1 MTLYR
6 YRAKNGTEGIIE
18 GKIEANS
25 EKDAIEKLSQMGY
38 LPLKV
43 KADFESDKPSETKH
57 KEIRGRIKFNQ
68 VTIITR
74 QLASLL
80 KSGLP
85 ILKSLDILKEQSE
98 NTKLKKILDDIYD
111 VIRNGESFSFA
122 LAKYPK
128 IFSTLYV
135 GMINVG
141 ENSGNLPKVL
151 LSISEYRTKQ
161 EALISRLRMA
171 LVYPLIVALLGV
183 ATVIFMLTFVIPRL
197 AHIFNDS
204 SQSLPIPTQIIMSIS
219 HGLRQW
225 WYWIILGLVISISLI
240 KKFLKT
246 DKGKLFLSKLK
257 INLPLLG
264 KLFIKAELL
273 SFCATLELLIKG
285 GIPILKALNVAIP
298 VLSNQL
304 IKNQLRIS
312 YKELE
317 QGGSFGVSLKKSK
330 LFPIFMS
337 NLILIG
343 EESGKLDESLGEV
356 AVNYERD
363 TDEMVKVISTM
374 IEPIIIVVMGVVVG
388 FIVMAM
394 LLPIFEI
401 NL

>member
-1 MTLYR
+1 
-6 YRAKNGTEGIIE
+6 
-18 GKIEANS
+18 
-25 EKDAIEKLSQMGY
+25 
-38 LPLKV
+38 
-43 KADFESDKPSETKH
+43 
-57 KEIRGRIKFNQ
+57 
-68 VTIITR
+68 
-74 QLASLL
+74 
-80 KSGLP
+80 
-85 ILKSLDILKEQSE
+85 
-98 NTKLKKILDDIYD
+98 
-111 VIRNGESFSFA
+111 
-122 LAKYPK
+122 
-128 IFSTLYV
+128 
-135 GMINVG
+135 
-141 ENSGNLPKVL
+141 
-151 LSISEYRTKQ
+151 
-161 EALISRLRMA
+161 
-171 LVYPLIVALLGV
+171 
-183 ATVIFMLTFVIPRL
+183 IFMLTFVIPRL